1 MGEIAQQSLKEMR
14 LLVYQLR
21 PLALEHEGLIGA
33 LQARLDSVEKRAGI
47 EARFLIE
54 GSLDSLPPAVE
65 EGFFRIAQE
74 ALNNALKH
82 AAARSVVVRLRGEDD
97 CVTLE
102 VADDGRGSALLT
114 TDVKGGLGLTSIKE
128 RVAQLQGAL
137 AIDSTPG
144 EGTRIAVEVPRSS
157 RVTS

>member
-1 MGEIAQQSLKEMR
+1 
-14 LLVYQLR
+14 
-21 PLALEHEGLIGA
+21 

-47 EARFLIE
+47 EARLLIE
-54 GSLDSLPPAVE
+54 GNLGSLTPTLE
-65 EGFFRIAQE
+65 EALFRIAQE

-82 AAARSVVVRLRGEDD
+82 AAARSVVVRLRGEDE

-128 RVAQLQGAL
+128 RVAQLQGTL
-137 AIDSTPG
+137 TLDSAPG
-144 EGTRIAVEVPRSS
+144 AGTRVSVEVPRSIPS
-157 RVTS
+157 ATPGR